1 MTRRQTLL
9 TSALIVPAV
18 LIATFAVAA
27 DAPKDAKPA
36 AAGATNKPPEMKLPP
51 GWTEADMQ
59 ACMVAGTPGKMHEML
74 ARDAGTWHGK
84 NTMWMGPGTE
94 PMQAESTTT
103 ITSVMGGRYTKAEV
117 KGDMPGGMGPFEG
130 FGIYGYDNVTQK
142 FTASWIDSMSTGIA
156 QGTGELSKDGKSLTI
171 TYTYA
176 CPITK
181 KPSTLREVH
190 TRTGENTKTLE
201 MYGIDPKSGKEFKM
215 MKVDLTKKA

>member
-1 MTRRQTLL
+1 MTRTMKLL
-9 TSALIVPAV
+9 APV
-18 LIATFAVAA
+18 LVAAIGAVAVVGSLA
-27 DAPKDAKPA
+27 VAEPAKDAPPA
-36 AAGATNKPPEMKLPP
+36 AAAGKPPEMKLPP

-59 ACMVAGTPGKMHEML
+59 ACMMAGTPGKMHEIL
-74 ARDAGTWHGK
+74 ARDVGTWTGK

-103 ITSVMGGRYTKAEV
+103 ITSIMGGRYTKAEV

-171 TYTYA
+171 TYTYT

-181 KPSTLREVH
+181 KPTTMREVH

-201 MYGIDPKSGKEFKM
+201 MWGIDPKSGKEFKM
-215 MKVDLTKKA
+215 MKIDLTKKA